1 MNPKGDGK
9 RAIQLRYI
17 LEYIQQMQLTIERL
31 LLINIH
37 IVKRDM
43 VGTINVIH
51 LPPPYDLNPTPTA
64 TMCNSLPIYVMQK
77 N

>member
-1 MNPKGDGK
+1 
-9 RAIQLRYI
+9 
-17 LEYIQQMQLTIERL
+17 MQLTIERL

-43 VGTINVIH
+43 VGANHVIH
-51 LPPPYDLNPTPTA
+51 LPPPYDFNPTPTA